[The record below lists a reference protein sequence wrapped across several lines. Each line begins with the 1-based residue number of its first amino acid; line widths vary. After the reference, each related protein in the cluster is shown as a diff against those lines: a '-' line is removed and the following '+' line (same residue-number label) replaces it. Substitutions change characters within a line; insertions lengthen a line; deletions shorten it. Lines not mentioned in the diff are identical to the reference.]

1 MVSQGFDSD
10 WKGQQ
15 QNDWIETKKEPEKF
29 KFLSVCAYSWIC
41 KMDLVPLTPEGK
53 ISEVTEKWYNLIT
66 KCDKVA

>member
-1 MVSQGFDSD
+1 MVSQAFDSD

-15 QNDWIETKKEPEKF
+15 QNDLIETKKEPEKI

-41 KMDLVPLTPEGK
+41 KMGLVPLTPEGK
-53 ISEVTEKWYNLIT
+53 ISTVTERWYNLIT